1 MNETLQLVNYKDILG
16 KRAYFAKEDRF
27 AGSVKDIMFL
37 LDEKKAVALLLE
49 RGLLPLVKPAVLFT
63 DIQDIKNDRILIKS
77 GSSMM
82 SVKELKKSYNDCTLG
97 NYLGKK
103 VCSKTG
109 KEYGRVYDIIINLYT
124 GAVEA
129 IEASDGLI
137 QDAYNGRK
145 LIPFM
150 DRVEFA
156 EEMVILDKVSEEEML
171 TGGGLR
177 ESKN

>member
-109 KEYGRVYDIIINLYT
+109 QGTSQCSGSPGYAKTIFNAAFR
-124 GAVEA
+124 
-129 IEASDGLI
+129 S
-137 QDAYNGRK
+137 
-145 LIPFM
+145 PFFF
-150 DRVEFA
+150 E
-156 EEMVILDKVSEEEML
+156 ILRLFSRFVNSE
-171 TGGGLR
+171 
-177 ESKN
+177 KIF

>member
-82 SVKELKKSYNDCTLG
+82 SVKELKKAT
-97 NYLGKK
+97 
-103 VCSKTG
+103 TTAPWAITW
-109 KEYGRVYDIIINLYT
+109 GRRFAAKPARNT
-124 GAVEA
+124 GAFMTSSLIYTRAPLKQSKPPTALSRTPTTVE
-129 IEASDGLI
+129 S
-137 QDAYNGRK
+137 
-145 LIPFM
+145 
-150 DRVEFA
+150 
-156 EEMVILDKVSEEEML
+156 
-171 TGGGLR
+171 
-177 ESKN
+177 